1 MSYFNFFKNLLIFE
15 FFFKKFNK
23 FTKMLL
29 LISLVLFCFSLSFCF
44 FFTPLDYQQKSMF
57 KIIYIHVPSAF
68 LSIFIYLCMGF
79 FSFLYIYFNVKLADI
94 IAMESGK
101 IGSMFTFLALITG
114 SLWAKPMW
122 GTWWVWD
129 ARLTSELILLF
140 LYLGYSGLR
149 FAIKNNKVASK
160 CCAILSLVGLI
171 NLPII
176 HYSVKWWY
184 TLHQGYTLRGF
195 FDNTISGSMLYPL
208 IFMVLLSLLFYVTSV
223 IFSVCSRILE
233 VEKDKEWVYIEV
245 FTLPKKILNKKL

>member
-1 MSYFNFFKNLLIFE
+1 MSYFTFLKNILTFE
-15 FFFKKFNK
+15 FFYKKFNK
-23 FTKMLL
+23 FTKLL
-29 LISLVLFCFSLSFCF
+29 LYVSLFFFCIGLFFCF
-44 FFTPLDYQQKSMF
+44 FYTPLDYQQKSMF

-79 FSFLYIYFNVKLADI
+79 FSFLYIYFNVKIADL
-94 IAMESGK
+94 IAMESVR
-101 IGSMFTFLALITG
+101 IGSMFTFLALMTG
-114 SLWAKPMW
+114 SIWAKPMW

-149 FAIKNNKVASK
+149 FAIKNTKVASK
-160 CCAILSLVGLI
+160 CCAILSLVGLV
-171 NLPII
+171 NLPVI
-176 HYSVKWWY
+176 HYSVQWWY

-208 IFMVLLSLLFYVTSV
+208 LLMVIFSLLFYIASV

-233 VEKDKEWVYIEV
+233 IEKDKVWVYKEV
-245 FTLPKKILNKKL
+245 FTFTKKINRKV